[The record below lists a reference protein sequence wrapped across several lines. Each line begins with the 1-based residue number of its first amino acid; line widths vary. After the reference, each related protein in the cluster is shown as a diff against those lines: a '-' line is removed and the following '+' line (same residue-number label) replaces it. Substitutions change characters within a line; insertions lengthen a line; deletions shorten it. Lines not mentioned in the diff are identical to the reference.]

1 MEDNN
6 SSGESQNFRDL
17 CMMGG
22 TNLPCTTITNVCKI
36 SVFIIKLTLSTLFP
50 NSKIGM
56 NLLDSTVI
64 SFGFPELS
72 VNTALLTISCFQ
84 VPAMVTESISSI
96 STTTEENNV
105 NKNVCQVSKE
115 QNPLHVASMIENLL
129 HVASGYHSSAT
140 FFTLGTCT
148 M

>member
-1 MEDNN
+1 
-6 SSGESQNFRDL
+6 
-17 CMMGG
+17 
-22 TNLPCTTITNVCKI
+22 
-36 SVFIIKLTLSTLFP
+36 
-50 NSKIGM
+50 M

-140 FFTLGTCT
+140 SFALGTCT